1 MPELVPEWGKGMA
14 AKRRHWKEK
23 GGRFWARIAIPAQL
37 RSHFGNKTELIEP
50 LGGDLRLADRN
61 HAAAVARLQGRLDEA
76 RQVLLG
82 GSFEVEELRK
92 AQTITDADRER
103 AAWSHY
109 IAALAANELRRASLP
124 TAAEID
130 AEYEKTMQ
138 RIEAGQSNPDRSHSS
153 RFNIHAD
160 YELKAGARYF
170 DKNLRTRRLAALRAA
185 IPTGESRLVD
195 AAVQSYVLEHN
206 LAIQPGS
213 VDWHQL
219 AHAFTRAEIEALQRS
234 IEFDEGN
241 MGGKPTDPLIQPPV
255 APQEKT
261 TPIPLRKLFQDYI
274 ASRQAL
280 GYHQDGGANWD
291 RSIEALIKFLGHSDA
306 RRITR
311 LSLMGWRDSLL
322 ASGLS
327 AKTVADKHLAAIRAV
342 LTWAFDNARLPTN
355 EAEKVKQ
362 DLPKVVRSREA
373 GYTDKEA
380 TLILIA
386 SRNYEPA
393 WAPNPSNRESA
404 HITAAKRWVP
414 LLCAFTGARVTEVTQ
429 LRKEDVRQEDGRW
442 IVRLTPGAGS
452 VKSGHY
458 RDVPLHRQVV
468 KLGFI
473 EFVNTSK
480 SGPMFHGAKTP
491 EKYLG
496 SRLIDRQSQKMTV
509 AARATADRKTL
520 GHLS

>member
-1 MPELVPEWGKGMA
+1 MA

-130 AEYEKTMQ
+130 AEFEKTMQ

-195 AAVQSYVLEHN
+195 AAVQGYVLDHG
-206 LAIQPGS
+206 LAIEPGS
-213 VDWHQL
+213 VEWQKL

-241 MGGKPTDPLIQPPV
+241 MG
-255 APQEKT
+255 E
-261 TPIPLRKLFQDYI
+261 
-274 ASRQAL
+274 
-280 GYHQDGGANWD
+280 ANRPSDTSAD
-291 RSIEALIKFLGHSDA
+291 RSSSESH
-306 RRITR
+306 
-311 LSLMGWRDSLL
+311 
-322 ASGLS
+322 ASP
-327 AKTVADKHLAAIRAV
+327 AQKTVR
-342 LTWAFDNARLPTN
+342 
-355 EAEKVKQ
+355 
-362 DLPKVVRSREA
+362 
-373 GYTDKEA
+373 
-380 TLILIA
+380 
-386 SRNYEPA
+386 
-393 WAPNPSNRESA
+393 
-404 HITAAKRWVP
+404 
-414 LLCAFTGARVTEVTQ
+414 
-429 LRKEDVRQEDGRW
+429 
-442 IVRLTPGAGS
+442 
-452 VKSGHY
+452 
-458 RDVPLHRQVV
+458 
-468 KLGFI
+468 
-473 EFVNTSK
+473 
-480 SGPMFHGAKTP
+480 
-491 EKYLG
+491 
-496 SRLIDRQSQKMTV
+496 
-509 AARATADRKTL
+509 
-520 GHLS
+520 